1 LRPRTDSGGRTV
13 ECDQLTWPSGDQQAV
28 ALWPAAVQVRRE
40 VVAKT
45 TTGRRIIQA
54 SEWEHGV
61 DHALAAQPIRY
72 VNRSCQQQRPVGEPP
87 AQAA

>member
-1 LRPRTDSGGRTV
+1 
-13 ECDQLTWPSGDQQAV
+13 
-28 ALWPAAVQVRRE
+28 VQVHRD

-72 VNRSCQQQRPVGEPP
+72 GNRSCQQQRPVGVPP

>member
-1 LRPRTDSGGRTV
+1 LRPCTDSSGRTV
-13 ECDQLTWPSGDQQAV
+13 ERDEFIWPSGDQQPV
-28 ALWPAAVQVRRE
+28 ALRPAAVQVHRD
-40 VVAKT
+40 VAAKT

-72 VNRSCQQQRPVGEPP
+72 GNRSCQQQRPVGVPP